1 MTPIPDLYHLA
12 FEGTDIGL
20 VLYNAERRCVVAN
33 AASATLLG
41 SEAASLPGSAME
53 TLLGPQSPGMPEWE
67 LRREHPDGG
76 VVWLLCRISPPLVG
90 SGHFVVTLLD
100 ISERKRYVE
109 ELQHCATRDPVSGLP
124 GRTPF
129 CERLAQA
136 IAYAVRNR
144 QPLAVLLLD
153 IDQFQRISAEF
164 GNTASDSLRRTLAER
179 LHTAVRQED
188 TLAALGTDQ
197 YALLLQPTS
206 SESVAAAAQRLLELL
221 AAPVRV
227 GELEFVLSACVG
239 VALHPEDGDS
249 AEDLLDRATEA
260 MLEAKRQG
268 PGHIQF
274 ITAEINVKAKRRL
287 AIGRCLGDALGK
299 DELRLEYQPLVSIG
313 SDQVV
318 SVEALL
324 RWHSPTLGEVPPGD
338 FLPLAENSGA
348 ITAIDDWVLTTACRQ
363 ARAWQDEGLPEVR
376 MAVNLSG
383 SSFRHAQLVQRIGH
397 ILSASGMAAEW
408 LQLEI
413 TERVLMANPEAS
425 ARILAGLKAHGVR
438 LAMDDFGTDFSSLA
452 FLSHMPLDCLKIGR
466 SFINDITT
474 VPVSATMIKVAI
486 AMAQMLG
493 MKVVAEGV
501 ETSAQLLFLAEK
513 RCDFMQ
519 GNYFSPPAPAME
531 IGRLLIER
539 RCLEIAPETEGEV
552 HTLLLVDDEA
562 NILNALK
569 RVLRREGYRVLTAH
583 SAAEGLEQLALHKV
597 QVIVTD
603 QRMPAMSGIEF
614 LGRVRELYPDTVR
627 MVLSGYTD
635 LQTVTE
641 AINHGAVYRFL
652 TKPWEDEPLREHI
665 RVAFHHYDVQR
676 ESK

>member
-20 VLYNAERRCVVAN
+20 VLCNAERRCVVAN

-109 ELQHCATRDPVSGLP
+109 ELQHCATRDPVTGLP

-274 ITAEINVKAKRRL
+274 INAEINVKAKRRL
-287 AIGRCLGDALGK
+287 AIG
-299 DELRLEYQPLVSIG
+299 
-313 SDQVV
+313 
-318 SVEALL
+318 
-324 RWHSPTLGEVPPGD
+324 
-338 FLPLAENSGA
+338 
-348 ITAIDDWVLTTACRQ
+348 
-363 ARAWQDEGLPEVR
+363 
-376 MAVNLSG
+376 
-383 SSFRHAQLVQRIGH
+383 
-397 ILSASGMAAEW
+397 
-408 LQLEI
+408 
-413 TERVLMANPEAS
+413 
-425 ARILAGLKAHGVR
+425 
-438 LAMDDFGTDFSSLA
+438 
-452 FLSHMPLDCLKIGR
+452 
-466 SFINDITT
+466 
-474 VPVSATMIKVAI
+474 
-486 AMAQMLG
+486 
-493 MKVVAEGV
+493 
-501 ETSAQLLFLAEK
+501 
-513 RCDFMQ
+513 
-519 GNYFSPPAPAME
+519 
-531 IGRLLIER
+531 
-539 RCLEIAPETEGEV
+539 
-552 HTLLLVDDEA
+552 
-562 NILNALK
+562 
-569 RVLRREGYRVLTAH
+569 
-583 SAAEGLEQLALHKV
+583 
-597 QVIVTD
+597 
-603 QRMPAMSGIEF
+603 
-614 LGRVRELYPDTVR
+614 
-627 MVLSGYTD
+627 
-635 LQTVTE
+635 
-641 AINHGAVYRFL
+641 
-652 TKPWEDEPLREHI
+652 
-665 RVAFHHYDVQR
+665 
-676 ESK
+676 